1 MPVERLQEVR
11 AMRLLRRLL
20 AVGVVLSLII
30 VSGAVAYT
38 VLSGSASAKV
48 QEPLSVSGV
57 AAMDTSSNTPGTC
70 SQDTCSLTMYAGESG
85 QVTFTLSNAASVT
98 IIPSV
103 TATSSDSTNIPVT
116 VSGIPNKGIAAQ
128 SSIKVTISFT
138 ASQSTPPETVTIT
151 WSVSR

>member
-1 MPVERLQEVR
+1 
-11 AMRLLRRLL
+11 MRLLRRLL

-85 QVTFTLSNAASVT
+85 RVTFTLSNAASVT
-98 IIPSV
+98 IVPTV
-103 TATSSDSTNIPVT
+103 TATSSDPANVPVT

-128 SSIKVTISFT
+128 PSVTVTISFT